1 MGCTSPEIIKIC
13 FIDACIALKMTN
25 SFENDLILKKPK
37 CYIIKTKSI
46 PNFISLVKNLKI
58 LYEINI
64 NEFLRNKSF
73 NYKKDSNIELIYQE
87 SQIKEIIDNKEENE
101 FIIVE
106 KNFLDIMG
114 VESDKSKEVILSID
128 NEHNLNEIIFPNF
141 RTDFLKINKGIYKFV
156 NLKFNNISSPN
167 TIIINL
173 YSQYSSLIL
182 QNASNSNNS
191 KDLNNTLVCLAKN
204 NIFPN
209 SDDAQ
214 LNLKENSELSKKK
227 ICNVT
232 YSKSMPKSSS
242 SDNEI
247 MASVLNQINQIGI
260 NT

>member
-64 NEFLRNKSF
+64 NEFLKNKSF

-87 SQIKEIIDNKEENE
+87 SQIKEIIDNNEENE

-114 VESDKSKEVILSID
+114 VESDKNKEVILSID
-128 NEHNLNEIIFPNF
+128 KEHNLNEIIFTNF
-141 RTDFLKINKGIYKFV
+141 RIDFLEINKGIYKFV
-156 NLKFNNISSPN
+156 NLKINNIINP
-167 TIIINL
+167 TIIINF
-173 YSQYSSLIL
+173 YSQYSSLVL
-182 QNASNSNNS
+182 PNGLNSNNN
-191 KDLNNTLVCLAKN
+191 KDLNKTLVCLVKN
-204 NIFPN
+204 NIVPN

-214 LNLKENSELSKKK
+214 LNIIENSELSKNK

-232 YSKSMPKSSS
+232 SSKSIKSSS
-242 SDNEI
+242 SDKEI
-247 MASVLNQINQIGI
+247 MASILNQIGI